1 MLQIN
6 NKNLC
11 EKCFLPLQ
19 SNKTTCKHCFSG
31 KNTDKY
37 PTALPEGTILSG
49 RYIVG
54 KVLGKGGF
62 GITYLCYDSKQ
73 DKRVAI
79 KEYLPDALTHRNTG
93 ETQVSAYDGEKKD
106 YFLKGAKKF
115 FEEAKLVSRFNG
127 NPNIIGVYEFFY
139 ENNTA
144 YFVMEYLDGTDFK
157 TYITENGGKLNEN
170 QVAFAADKMC
180 DALIIVH
187 SMGVLHRDIS
197 PDNIFICENGN
208 IKLIDFGAAR
218 QVLGEASKSLSVI
231 LKQGF
236 APLEQYQK
244 HGNQGPWTD
253 IYALGASLYYALT
266 GKVIDDA
273 MTRLSDDTLELNG
286 ISPEFAAVIKKMLAI
301 KTEDRYQ
308 SAVELKQAINSTGIS
323 FEPIIIQPEEQEP
336 KPDPDPDPDPD
347 PEPDPDPNPVP
358 RDEKSF
364 VNDLVDKLRSSKKIL
379 IPTLSVLLV
388 CVIAAVVVVIVNG
401 HKKAPVSESIPVVD
415 ENIAN
420 TPSMSVVENTI
431 IATEETTL
439 EHTEGTTSQHAG
451 EIISEKY
458 EIDCWIDC
466 VSGISTPRSEVN
478 PYGFVICHYK
488 LSHPYEKSAKLRIVS
503 EGFYKSG
510 EKTTLGD
517 NVVTVDDISIEQ
529 ITGGDINKPNGFD
542 GGKIKFTF
550 YDNVTG
556 DLIGSVSA
564 SLSNAVSYYAK
575 TTSDATFT
583 YEENGGMF
591 VTRITVP
598 AETKLQISSVSDKNA
613 YLTYNGH
620 YGYIPLSDLKAIFQL
635 Q

>member
-1 MLQIN
+1 MLKIN
-6 NKNLC
+6 NKILC

-439 EHTEGTTSQHAG
+439 EHTETSTTQVLITREETTTGAKQETTTEKATTTRKETTTAAPATADKSTVKVTCSPEKLVLKKGGLSKKVTVNISGAESFGYQVSQDAA
-451 EIISEKY
+451 EKLKANIVGSNNY
-458 EIDCWIDC
+458 SITLR
-466 VSGISTPRSEVN
+466 VSG
-478 PYGFVICHYK
+478 
-488 LSHPYEKSAKLRIVS
+488 KSV
-503 EGFYKSG
+503 
-510 EKTTLGD
+510 GD
-517 NVVTVDDISIEQ
+517 
-529 ITGGDINKPNGFD
+529 GYM
-542 GGKIKFTF
+542 TF
-550 YDNVTG
+550 NYR
-556 DLIGSVSA
+556 
-564 SLSNAVSYYAK
+564 
-575 TTSDATFT
+575 
-583 YEENGGMF
+583 ENGTEKIFYYPF
-591 VTRITVP
+591 VV
-598 AETKLQISSVSDKNA
+598 E
-613 YLTYNGH
+613 
-620 YGYIPLSDLKAIFQL
+620 
-635 Q
+635 